1 VKNLDKDIE
10 GWLVD
15 QAKNFIDDSL
25 QFTISRRKQDPRLVS
40 EALVRTL
47 YNSLFEAVVK
57 SEAYAGRL
65 PLGASLKTVRTTEF
79 VHEKVIHRVLELA
92 LAEIRPGS
100 KYIWTAWISKRQKP
114 L

>member
-1 VKNLDKDIE
+1 MRNLDKGVE
-10 GWLVD
+10 EWLAD
-15 QAKNFIDDSL
+15 QTKNFIDDSL
-25 QFTISRRKQDPRLVS
+25 QFMISRKKQDPRLLS

-57 SEAYAGRL
+57 AEAFAGRL

-79 VHEKVIHRVLELA
+79 VHEKVVQRVMELA
-92 LAEIRPGS
+92 VAEIQPGS